1 MGAFYMG
8 LAAYTD
14 KRYAGAQEWWH
25 ILVQEEKPAMYY
37 GDLYLPVLFGGY
49 ADICLRAGITPAAV
63 KALQK
68 QMKYLKEQGP
78 VWYRAQGLIYLLS
91 GDERGALTSLEK
103 ALKGMDP
110 ADPQLKKLTE
120 TLRKRVK
127 P

>member
-1 MGAFYMG
+1 MLFCQAAFSIKSQRFLTFG
-8 LAAYTD
+8 EL
-14 KRYAGAQEWWH
+14 E
-25 ILVQEEKPAMYY
+25 PAT
-37 GDLYLPVLFGGY
+37 GSRLTGFFTFFN
-49 ADICLRAGITPAAV
+49 AGITPAAV